1 MLFMGSNKLIMDT
14 TNQPPLNEIQLTLL
28 RLFSREMSSDEVTH
42 IKQLL
47 MEYYENELQE
57 ELDEVIAD
65 KNLTAADF
73 EKRLNQQQRS
83 SH

>member
-1 MLFMGSNKLIMDT
+1 
-14 TNQPPLNEIQLTLL
+14 
-28 RLFSREMSSDEVTH
+28 MSSDEMTH

-47 MEYYENELQE
+47 MDYYEKELQK

-65 KNLTAADF
+65 KNLNPADF
-73 EKRLNQQQRS
+73 QERLNQQQRS

>member
-1 MLFMGSNKLIMDT
+1 
-14 TNQPPLNEIQLTLL
+14 
-28 RLFSREMSSDEVTH
+28 MSSDEVTH

>member
-1 MLFMGSNKLIMDT
+1 MDT

-28 RLFSREMSSDEVTH
+28 RLFSREMSSDEMTH

-47 MEYYENELQE
+47 MDYYEKELQK
-57 ELDEVIAD
+57 ELDVVIAD
-65 KNLTAADF
+65 KNLNPADF
-73 EKRLNQQQRS
+73 QERLNQQQRS

>member
-1 MLFMGSNKLIMDT
+1 MDAT
-14 TNQPPLNEIQLTLL
+14 KQPPLNEIQLTLI
-28 RLFSREMSSDEVTH
+28 RLFSREMSSDEMAH

-47 MEYYENELQE
+47 MDYYENELQK

-73 EKRLNQQQRS
+73 EERLNQQQRNA
-83 SH
+83 H